1 MSPGVSSLSM
11 RAKNRYNGENIME
24 AAMEDQHLL
33 PVGEAAPR
41 TRTLTIGTRTFLVS
55 VAILLALMIGAGLLT
70 VFVPA
75 GSYDRIE
82 ADGRTTI
89 LPDSFHLSEAK
100 AYPVWRWFTAPV
112 EVLGADG
119 STTIIAIILFL
130 LVIGGSI
137 AVLDRSGVL
146 NAILGA
152 MVRRFEKAKY
162 TLMGVLVLAFMTMG
176 AVIGMFE
183 ETVALIPLFIALAC
197 RLGWDSLTGL
207 GLVLLSTGFGFSAAV
222 TNPFTIGIAQGIAGL
237 PTFSGFGYRLVVFA
251 VFYAAL
257 FLFLRRY
264 AKRIEADPT
273 RSPVYALDRA
283 NQLPATHPDAAF
295 QDTPRLRRAVR
306 WFTGCMLGMFVL
318 LLAGTVLPAISDL
331 SLPLVGLAFLL
342 GGLGAGLWS
351 GMGARG
357 TVSVFGKGSLGLA
370 PAILLILMAS
380 SVKHIIT
387 TAGILDT
394 LLHGM
399 ANLLTGVPPFVA
411 VVLVYLLVLLME
423 LFIGS
428 GSAKAFLVMP
438 IVVPLADLLGIHR
451 QVMVLAYQFGDG
463 FSNLFYPTNPVLL
476 IGLGL
481 TVVSYPA
488 WIRWVAKL
496 QGVVFLLTLALLE
509 IALLTGYGP
518 F

>member
-1 MSPGVSSLSM
+1 
-11 RAKNRYNGENIME
+11 ME
-24 AAMEDQHLL
+24 EQH
-33 PVGEAAPR
+33 PIPAGEAAPHSR
-41 TRTLTIGTRTFLVS
+41 TIAIGARTFLVS
-55 VAILLALMIGAGLLT
+55 IAILLALMIGAGLLT

-75 GSYDRIE
+75 GTYDRVE
-82 ADGRTTI
+82 VAGRQTI
-89 LPDSFHLSEAK
+89 LPDSFHLSDA
-100 AYPVWRWFTAPV
+100 APYPVWRWFTAPV

-119 STTIIAIILFL
+119 NATIIAIILFL

-137 AVLDRSGVL
+137 AVLDRSEVL

-162 TLMGVLVLAFMTMG
+162 MLMGVLVLAFMAMG

-237 PTFSGFGYRLVVFA
+237 PMFSGLGYRLVVFA
-251 VFYAAL
+251 VVYAAL

-283 NQLPATHPDAAF
+283 NRLPTAHPDAVF
-295 QDTPRLRRAVR
+295 QHTPRLRRAVR
-306 WFTGCMLGMFVL
+306 WFVGCMLGMFAL
-318 LLAGTVLPAISDL
+318 LLAGSVVPAISEL

-342 GGLGAGLWS
+342 GGLGAGLWA
-351 GMGARG
+351 GMGIRS
-357 TVSVFGKGSLGLA
+357 TSSVFGKGSLNLA

-399 ANLLTGVPPFVA
+399 ATLLVGVPPFIA
-411 VVLVYLLVLLME
+411 VVLVYLLVLVME

-438 IVVPLADLLGIHR
+438 LVVPLADILGINR

-481 TVVSYPA
+481 TVVSYPT
-488 WIRWVAKL
+488 WIRWIAKL
-496 QGVVFLLTLALLE
+496 QGAVFLLTLALLE
-509 IALLTGYGP
+509 IALVTGYGP

>member
-1 MSPGVSSLSM
+1 
-11 RAKNRYNGENIME
+11 ME
-24 AAMEDQHLL
+24 GPHPLAAE
-33 PVGEAAPR
+33 ESAPR
-41 TRTLTIGTRTFLVS
+41 NQTVSIGTRTFLVS
-55 VAILLALMIGAGLLT
+55 AAILLALMLGAGLLT

-75 GSYDRIE
+75 GTYDRVE
-82 ADGRTTI
+82 VEGRQTI
-89 LPDSFHLSEAK
+89 LPDSFHLTEAK

-119 STTIIAIILFL
+119 RATIIAIIVFL

-137 AVLDRSGVL
+137 AVLDRSQVL

-162 TLMGVLVLAFMTMG
+162 TLMGVLVLAFMSMG

-237 PTFSGFGYRLVVFA
+237 PTFSGFGYRLVVF
-251 VFYAAL
+251 VVIYTTL

-283 NQLPATHPDAAF
+283 NHLPAACPDAVF
-295 QDTPRLRRAVR
+295 TDTLHIRRAVR
-306 WFTGCMLGMFVL
+306 WFTCCMLGMFGL
-318 LLAGTVLPAISDL
+318 LLAGTVVPVISEL

-342 GGLGAGLWS
+342 GGFGAGLWA
-351 GMGARG
+351 GMGARRTG
-357 TVSVFGKGSLGLA
+357 SVFGKGSLGLA
-370 PAILLILMAS
+370 PAIVLILMAS

-399 ANLLTGVPPFVA
+399 ANLLTGVPPFLA

-438 IVVPLADLLGIHR
+438 IVVPLADLLGINR

-488 WIRWVAKL
+488 WIRWVARL
-496 QGVVFLLTLALLE
+496 QGMVFLLTLALLE
-509 IALLTGYGP
+509 IALLVGYGP

>member
-1 MSPGVSSLSM
+1 
-11 RAKNRYNGENIME
+11 ME
-24 AAMEDQHLL
+24 EQLL
-33 PVGEAAPR
+33 PPVAQDNPPSQ
-41 TRTLTIGTRTFLVS
+41 TIGIGARTFLIS
-55 VAILLALMIGAGLLT
+55 VAILLALIIGAGLLT

-75 GSYDRIE
+75 GTYDRIE
-82 ADGRTTI
+82 TDGRQTI
-89 LPDSFHLSEAK
+89 LPDSFHLSNA
-100 AYPVWRWFTAPV
+100 APYPVWRWFTAPL

-119 STTIIAIILFL
+119 NATIIAIIVFL

-137 AVLDRSGVL
+137 AVLDRSEVL
-146 NAILGA
+146 NAILGS

-162 TLMGVLVLAFMTMG
+162 TLMGVLVLAFMAMG

-237 PTFSGFGYRLVVFA
+237 PTFSGLGFRLVVFG
-251 VFYAAL
+251 VIYAAL

-283 NQLPATHPDAAF
+283 NHLPSAHPHVAF
-295 QDTPRLRRAVR
+295 QDAPRLRRAVR
-306 WFTGCMLGMFVL
+306 WFAGSMLGMFAI
-318 LLAGTVLPAISDL
+318 LLAGAAVPAISDL
-331 SLPLVGLAFLL
+331 SLPLVGLAFLI
-342 GGLGAGLWS
+342 GGLGAGLFS
-351 GMGARG
+351 GMGGRTTFA
-357 TVSVFGKGSLGLA
+357 VFGKGSLNLA

-399 ANLLTGVPPFVA
+399 ATLLVGVPPFVA

-438 IVVPLADLLGIHR
+438 IVVPLADILGVNR
-451 QVMVLAYQFGDG
+451 QIMVLAYQFGDG

-488 WIRWVAKL
+488 WIRWVARL

-509 IALLTGYGP
+509 IALLIGYGP